1 MDTFTL
7 IHVLLSLA
15 GISAGFV
22 VLGGWLSARHL
33 HSWTAIFLFM
43 TAATSITGFFFPF
56 KGVTPG
62 IVVGV
67 LSLVV
72 LAIALFALVVKKAIG
87 GWETVYVIAATVA
100 LFFNFFVLI
109 AQSFQHT
116 PALKALAP
124 TQSEPP
130 FAIAQLLVV
139 TLFIILGIGAVRTM
153 RAARLSK
160 V

>member
-7 IHVLLSLA
+7 IHVLISLA
-15 GISAGFV
+15 GIAAGFV
-22 VLGGWLSARHL
+22 VLGGWLCARHL
-33 HSWTAIFLFM
+33 RGWTALFLFM

-56 KGVTPG
+56 KEVTPG
-62 IVVGV
+62 IVVGA

-72 LAIALFALVVKKAIG
+72 LAIALFALVVKKALG

-160 V
+160 G